1 MGIYDRNY
9 SREMES
15 GYTRSDTALV
25 NFVKTTYKF
34 LAGSLLLAFIG
45 VMVGWYNPAAVFQY
59 RVPLLFIELGLIFAL
74 GFVQNKPGVNLAVFA
89 AFSFISGLSLVP
101 LLAVVAIKNT
111 GLIAQAV
118 AMTTIIFGIMSI
130 YALKTTRDLG
140 NLGVVLFWSA
150 LVIFV
155 FGLLNAFVFKSSMG
169 SFALSCIVVVVFS
182 LYIAYDTQNIVKGR
196 YDNPIIAAISLYLDI
211 LNIFKALLYIL
222 YSSDDK

>member
-1 MGIYDRNY
+1 
-9 SREMES
+9 
-15 GYTRSDTALV
+15 
-25 NFVKTTYKF
+25 
-34 LAGSLLLAFIG
+34 
-45 VMVGWYNPAAVFQY
+45 
-59 RVPLLFIELGLIFAL
+59 
-74 GFVQNKPGVNLAVFA
+74 
-89 AFSFISGLSLVP
+89 
-101 LLAVVAIKNT
+101 
-111 GLIAQAV
+111 
-118 AMTTIIFGIMSI
+118 MSI